1 MRWRPALMVASA
13 TVLGWLLV
21 LGKLR
26 AIVGNPDIYSTGEV
40 VEPIAA
46 GLALIV
52 IDAWAVWYG
61 LKDFTDRDRDEH

>member
-1 MRWRPALMVASA
+1 MVASA

>member
-1 MRWRPALMVASA
+1 MRWRPAIMVASA

-61 LKDFTDRDRDEH
+61 LRDFTDRDRD